1 MKNTRFIRVLACLC
15 MAAMLC
21 NFMLVPGGMVSAEE
35 TPLTFADFG
44 MNDSTTVLEGQIW
57 GQLNTYT
64 DVRSLAGQAF
74 EGYVTLGYTQAHPLT
89 SAHIFAKDAGGIGVF
104 ANGPE
109 LLGVG
114 TYNADGTKNTTLVSV
129 PMADYDIAY
138 TEGEGFSEFKLY
150 VKITAVSGNDVD
162 LLICLNDQQ
171 IFEGTATGAASL
183 LGPKAFIWG
192 FNAPVSIR
200 STYAAPTEATYNQVT
215 FEDFGLADQTFADGT
230 QKTGRPAEITSL
242 DGICI
247 NGKIQMGYHGN
258 DVMHSV
264 RFGQSEAPGST
275 CWNGVGFYAKSE
287 TELVFADYANYNDRE
302 IIKVLNVS
310 DYNIT
315 YAGGMFSEFGL
326 SIKFKSI
333 PDTNHMWVT
342 VTVNGKAFYSGL
354 IAGAQ
359 DTLGCNIQLW
369 ANGATISLKSVLSEP
384 SKPADPVAQQKVTFA
399 DFGMNDS
406 TAALEGQLW
415 GQLDSYTDVNSLEG
429 KAFEGYVTLGYTEAH
444 PLTAAH
450 IFAKE
455 AGGIGVYA
463 DGPEKIG
470 VASYLADG
478 TKKNTIVSVPL
489 SDYGI
494 TYTEGVGISEFKISI
509 TIQSISGDNAD
520 LVIGLND
527 QQIFDG
533 TVSGIVSLLGPKAFI
548 WGFNAPVSV
557 RSVYTAPE
565 EGSYQQLTFDD
576 FGLVD
581 GTFAADTQK
590 TGRPT
595 TITTLDGVEF
605 KGKLQM
611 QYHGNDVMHSVRF
624 GQSEAPGSTCWNG
637 VGFYAKSETEL
648 VFADYANYNDREI
661 IKVLPVADYDITY
674 SDGIFSEFDFT
685 VRFKNIPETSHMWVT
700 VTVNG
705 KAFYSGLIAGAQDT
719 FGCNIQLWANG
730 ATITVKSV
738 ADENPGGSEGGNEEE
753 IPTVAQTVT
762 FADFGMND
770 STAAVDGQLWG
781 QATGYT
787 DANSLV
793 GIAFEGY
800 ICLGYTVAHPLTSV
814 HIFAKDAGGI
824 GFYAD
829 GPEKIGVASYLADGT
844 KNNTI
849 VSVPLSDYGI
859 TYTEDVGF
867 SEFKISIIIKSTS
880 NNNVDLVIGLNDKK
894 IFDGTVPGLASLLGP
909 KAFVWGFNAPV
920 SIRSAYTAPKE
931 GNYQKLTFDDFGFAD
946 GVFAADSQKTGRPTA
961 ITTFDGV
968 EFKGKLQLQ
977 YHGNDVMHSVRFG
990 QSEAPGSTCWNG
1002 VGFYAKGETELVF
1015 ADYAHYND
1023 REIIK
1028 VLSIAD
1034 YDITYSDGMF
1044 SEFAFT
1050 IKFKNIPETRH
1061 MWVSVTVNGKA
1072 FYSGLVADAQ
1082 DSFGCNIQLWA
1093 NGATIGVKS
1102 VYATVLEEPNEA
1114 DFKEVSFIDF
1124 GLDNQI
1130 VGHQLDG
1137 DLPAEYT
1144 SMNGLMFAGKLQMEL
1159 SPNNHNQSVR
1169 IGTNATDRVCGIG
1182 LYTEAEDKLVLYH
1195 YTSAYWGNEL
1205 VVITPA
1211 DYGIT
1216 YADEEGFSEF
1226 ELKMFFKFVDEN
1238 NLHLTVK
1245 INGITCYNKIVKN
1258 VGATM
1263 GTHLFVWGDNALIT
1277 IKSSDNSVVPVPD
1290 PAPVITDEFKHI
1302 SFADFGFEKTTVD
1315 INNNDLNGHG
1325 KVMSLDKVVF
1335 SDTLHFSEGAGARWF
1350 FGGVDSVWAGIV
1362 IEPTDSGNLVLSNVG
1377 TSGNWPAITFIPKI
1391 AGCKLVGEDVKITMS
1406 FEYVDSDDDGE
1417 KDDVRFGIWFNDK
1430 SYLDRS
1436 YYLTNKANDLGG
1448 HTLIHVAGENVTV
1461 SINPYYPPL
1470 DFREFGFTENWAA
1483 ELGLKKK
1490 ES

>member
-1 MKNTRFIRVLACLC
+1 MNNTRFIRVLACLC

-35 TPLTFADFG
+35 IPLTFADFG
-44 MNDSTTVLEGQIW
+44 MNDSTTVLEGQLW

-64 DVRSLAGQAF
+64 DVKSLAGQAF

-129 PMADYDIAY
+129 PMADYGIAY

-162 LLICLNDQQ
+162 LLIRLNDQQ

-287 TELVFADYANYNDRE
+287 TELVFADYVNYNDRE
-302 IIKVLNVS
+302 IIKVLNIS
-310 DYNIT
+310 DYNIS
-315 YAGGMFSEFGL
+315 YANGMFSEFAF
-326 SIKFKSI
+326 SIKFKNI
-333 PDTNHMWVT
+333 PDTHHMWVDI
-342 VTVNGKAFYSGL
+342 TVNGKVFYNGL
-354 IAGAQ
+354 IASAQ
-359 DTLGCNIQLW
+359 NTFGPNIQLW
-369 ANGATISLKSVLSEP
+369 ANGATISLESVAVEPGEPSEP
-384 SKPADPVAQQKVTFA
+384 SDPNEPSEPSNPNDPAVQHVTFA

-406 TAALEGQLW
+406 TAAIEGQLW
-415 GQLDSYTDVNSLEG
+415 GQVAGYTDVNALAG
-429 KAFEGYVTLGYTEAH
+429 MAFEGYICLGYTVAH
-444 PLTAAH
+444 PLTSAH

-470 VASYLADG
+470 VSSYLVDG
-478 TKKNTIVSVPL
+478 TKNNTIVSVPIA
-489 SDYGI
+489 DYGI
-494 TYTEGVGISEFKISI
+494 TYTEGVGFSEFKFGIKIKSVSGNNVSLEIS
-509 TIQSISGDNAD
+509 
-520 LVIGLND
+520 LND

-533 TVSGIVSLLGPKAFI
+533 TVSGLASLLGSKAFI

-557 RSVYTAPE
+557 RSVYTAPD
-565 EGSYQQLTFDD
+565 EGTYQQVTFDD
-576 FGLVD
+576 FGLAD

-595 TITTLDGVEF
+595 AITTFDGVEF
-605 KGKLQM
+605 KGKLQI
-611 QYHGNDVMHSVRF
+611 QYHGNDVQHSVRF

-661 IKVLPVADYDITY
+661 IKVL
-674 SDGIFSEFDFT
+674 
-685 VRFKNIPETSHMWVT
+685 
-700 VTVNG
+700 
-705 KAFYSGLIAGAQDT
+705 
-719 FGCNIQLWANG
+719 
-730 ATITVKSV
+730 
-738 ADENPGGSEGGNEEE
+738 
-753 IPTVAQTVT
+753 
-762 FADFGMND
+762 
-770 STAAVDGQLWG
+770 
-781 QATGYT
+781 
-787 DANSLV
+787 
-793 GIAFEGY
+793 
-800 ICLGYTVAHPLTSV
+800 
-814 HIFAKDAGGI
+814 
-824 GFYAD
+824 
-829 GPEKIGVASYLADGT
+829 
-844 KNNTI
+844 
-849 VSVPLSDYGI
+849 
-859 TYTEDVGF
+859 
-867 SEFKISIIIKSTS
+867 
-880 NNNVDLVIGLNDKK
+880 
-894 IFDGTVPGLASLLGP
+894 
-909 KAFVWGFNAPV
+909 
-920 SIRSAYTAPKE
+920 
-931 GNYQKLTFDDFGFAD
+931 
-946 GVFAADSQKTGRPTA
+946 
-961 ITTFDGV
+961 
-968 EFKGKLQLQ
+968 
-977 YHGNDVMHSVRFG
+977 
-990 QSEAPGSTCWNG
+990 
-1002 VGFYAKGETELVF
+1002 
-1015 ADYAHYND
+1015 
-1023 REIIK
+1023 
-1028 VLSIAD
+1028 SIAD
-1034 YDITYSDGMF
+1034 YDITYCDGMF

-1050 IKFKNIPETRH
+1050 IKFKNIPETHH

-1072 FYSGLVADAQ
+1072 FYSGLIAGAQ

-1102 VYATVLEEPNEA
+1102 VYATILEEPNEA

-1205 VVITPA
+1205 AVITPA

-1290 PAPVITDEFKHI
+1290 PAPVITDEFKQI

-1315 INNNDLNGHG
+1315 VNNNDLNGHG

-1377 TSGNWPAITFIPKI
+1377 TSGNWSAITFIPKV

-1406 FEYVDSDDDGE
+1406 FEYVDSDNDGE

-1448 HTLIHVAGENVTV
+1448 HTLIHVAGDNITV